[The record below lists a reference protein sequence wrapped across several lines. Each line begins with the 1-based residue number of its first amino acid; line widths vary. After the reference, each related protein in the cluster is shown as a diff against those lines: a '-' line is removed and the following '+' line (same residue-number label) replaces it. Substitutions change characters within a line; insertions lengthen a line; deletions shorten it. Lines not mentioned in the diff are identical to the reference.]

1 MAKIDKRIIK
11 TTNAIKEAFMYLAMK
26 KEVNKIT
33 ITDIADKALINRAT
47 FYLHY
52 TDVNSVMLDI
62 EKDITEYLTSDI
74 EKFYPSLAK
83 LDPYPLLYS
92 LAAKEDLLE
101 NTKKYV
107 LTSTGSALLTSKLK
121 NIFCDIITKAFEENS
136 SLPKTQLSYVIKF
149 VSSGCIDA
157 FQEWYQN
164 QNISLEEV
172 CNILSKTIANGVYGI
187 RHNSIY

>member
-11 TTNAIKEAFMYLAMK
+11 TTNAIKEAFMYLSLK
-26 KEVNKIT
+26 KEVSKIT
-33 ITDIADKALINRAT
+33 ITDIAEKALINRAT

-101 NTKKYV
+101 NTKKYI
-107 LTSTGSALLTSKLK
+107 LSSTDSALLTSKLK
-121 NIFCDIITKAFEENS
+121 NIFCEIITKAFEENS
-136 SLPKTQLSYVIKF
+136 SIPKAQLSYVIKF

-157 FQEWYQN
+157 FQEWYKSQD
-164 QNISLEEV
+164 ISLEEV
-172 CNILSKTIANGVYGI
+172 CNILSKTIASGVYGI
-187 RHNSIY
+187 RHSSSF